1 MTLDTIGLLS
11 PIKKKLLQL
20 GSGQTW
26 IVFDFASHWFFFPF
40 LFLFSSFFNTF
51 VFLSNFQT
59 RTKFEDCW
67 AIRREIWQASWT
79 HRRRRFPSVVLIV
92 IYTWLYI
99 LDKKNFES
107 RILRALHERLLL
119 LFFFFS
125 ITFTEMCY
133 TCILWWSSAF
143 ISIGKSSKIAGS
155 YFFFL
160 FHRFVSFFYL
170 FPLFLIPLFLFKVFS
185 NFFLFFFFLL
195 TRTFFIADSLTRKKK
210 KYGLT

>member
-107 RILRALHERLLL
+107 RILNESVARETA
-119 LFFFFS
+119 S
-125 ITFTEMCY
+125 PI
-133 TCILWWSSAF
+133 
-143 ISIGKSSKIAGS
+143 
-155 YFFFL
+155 FFL
-160 FHRFVSFFYL
+160 FYYVYRNVLHMYIMMILGLHKHREIVEDRR
-170 FPLFLIPLFLFKVFS
+170 IV
-185 NFFLFFFFLL
+185 FFFPFSSF
-195 TRTFFIADSLTRKKK
+195 R
-210 KYGLT
+210 